1 MSASKECAGYV
12 GIWSK
17 KEPDRDRFRKTER
30 YAGFYFVFFVSG
42 SSPIRHSPAATT
54 LVGSTP
60 LVGWVSVFGLVYD
73 REKWREAA
81 VEYFLIGKQ
90 KVVLFPIFKE
100 NR

>member
-17 KEPDRDRFRKTER
+17 KEPDRDGFRKTKR

-54 LVGSTP
+54 LADSTP
-60 LVGWVSVFGLVYD
+60 LVGWVSIFGLAYD
-73 REKWREAA
+73 RRQRRRRKEKNKINKR
-81 VEYFLIGKQ
+81 KM
-90 KVVLFPIFKE
+90 
-100 NR
+100 